1 VSDFTRFLVVFLLR
15 KLLVKTNLI
24 LNGLRW
30 CENDFERLIL

>member
-1 VSDFTRFLVVFLLR
+1 MDFVLR
-15 KLLVKTNLI
+15 NSRGTTNLI